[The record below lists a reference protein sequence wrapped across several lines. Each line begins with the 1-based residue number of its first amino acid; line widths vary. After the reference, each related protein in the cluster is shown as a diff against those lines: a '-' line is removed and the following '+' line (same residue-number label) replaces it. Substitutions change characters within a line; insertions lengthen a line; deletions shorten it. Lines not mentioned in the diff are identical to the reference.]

1 MRKIL
6 LCLTLMVSFAPVMA
20 VGQGDVGHLYE
31 DALKSSQQGKLPEA
45 IIHLKNALEIDPNH
59 LPSRLLIAEVLVN
72 QGNGAAA
79 EIELEYAQ
87 AHGVNTNRLLPLFA
101 EAYLLQD
108 KYKQVLDRVK
118 PANRVNTLEATLA
131 YLRGRAHLGL
141 YQFVAALREF
151 NRALHL
157 NPHLTKAKLGKAQ
170 VLIQRDLLEKAGL
183 LVDEVINSRS
193 VSANAFLL
201 DAKIQQLK
209 GDFSGSLTSLNRA
222 ITMEPGH
229 LAARL
234 ARAGLM
240 MHKSKLDKA
249 EKDVDFILKMIPLEP
264 RAKYLKAIISAS
276 KGDDKSATERINEVL
291 ITLKGIPDNVMQ
303 NNPSYFYL
311 AGKTSYQLG
320 SYDSAKRF
328 LNKYLKLYP
337 NDLDSMRTL
346 AVIELKTGHP
356 SIAKGILAKAN
367 VYFPNNPSI
376 LSLLG
381 NAYMGIKKYD
391 LAQEYFEKV
400 LTLVPGSD
408 VGLTNLARSKIA
420 SGKLE
425 DAIKNLLEAK
435 NEAVEQI
442 ELNLL
447 LADAYSKS
455 RQHLKTVEI
464 YHQLVQTAPLNS
476 RFARLYGAALGLSG
490 DIKGAQQ
497 WFERALEL
505 DSANIEA
512 IIHLA
517 RMDLVQGNR
526 DKAITYLKAKA
537 AENPES
543 HELMVELGKT
553 YSRLSDPQAALLW
566 FQKAYTKKNDTHYTL
581 DELIKTLIQTGGD
594 QEAINILNEFIGQN
608 PADAKAYIMLGSIHQ
623 RINQPQEAIESFT
636 TAAKLSENKSKPLMI
651 LAKAL
656 SSVDD
661 RKGAINALR
670 KAISLD
676 ESYLAGYIELT
687 KLVIEDGDKSFALRL
702 ISSVADLGHDTPVA
716 HILRGELY
724 SSLGEFTEA
733 ESHFTKALAMGDSR
747 QALSGLYQVYKN
759 QNKEAAA
766 LTRLQAWLKRHPKD
780 LPVSI
785 LLGDAY
791 FSSGKLPDA
800 QKVYKKL
807 LSLYPKSPVA
817 LNNAA
822 EVYFAAGEES
832 IALDYARK
840 ALKGNPKNA
849 NFMDTL
855 GWIESRMG
863 NQQAALS
870 LFREALAYDYTN
882 PDIKYHL
889 ALTLEKLDRRGEA
902 KKLLA
907 EIVDGGR
914 KFTDMAQAKA
924 LLDKWEGKQ

>member
-1 MRKIL
+1 MRNIL
-6 LCLTLMVSFAPVMA
+6 LCLTLMVSFTPVMV

-31 DALKSSQQGKLPEA
+31 DALKSSQQGKLSEA
-45 IIHLKNALEIDPNH
+45 IIHLKNALVIDPNH
-59 LPSRLLIAEVLVN
+59 LPSRLLMAEVLVN
-72 QGNGAAA
+72 QGNGVVA

-108 KYKQVLDRVK
+108 KYKQVLDRIK
-118 PANRVNTLEATLA
+118 PANRVKTLEAKLA

-141 YQFVAALREF
+141 YQFVSALREF

-157 NPHLTKAKLGKAQ
+157 NPHHSKAKLGKAQ

-183 LVDEVINSRS
+183 LIDEVLNSRS

-209 GDFSGSLTSLNRA
+209 GDFASSLTSLNRA

-240 MHKSKLDKA
+240 MQSGKLDKA
-249 EKDVDFILKMIPLEP
+249 EKDVDFILNKIPLEP

-276 KGDDKSATERINEVL
+276 KGDNRSAAERTNEVL
-291 ITLKGIPDNVMQ
+291 ITLKGIPDSVMQ

-311 AGKTSYQLG
+311 AGITSYRLG
-320 SYDSAKRF
+320 SYEAAKRF
-328 LNKYLKLYP
+328 LNKYLNLYP
-337 NDLDSMRTL
+337 NDLDSMQTL
-346 AVIELKTGHP
+346 AAIELKTGRP
-356 SIAKGILAKAN
+356 SFAKGILAKAN
-367 VYFPNNPSI
+367 AYFPENPNI

-381 NAYMGIKKYD
+381 IAYMDMKEYD
-391 LAQEYFEKV
+391 LAQEYFERV

-408 VGLTNLARSKIA
+408 AGLTNLARSKIA
-420 SGKLE
+420 TGNLE
-425 DAIKNLLEAK
+425 DAIADLLAAK
-435 NEAVEQI
+435 SGTAAQI

-455 RQHLKTVEI
+455 RQYLKAIEI

-490 DIKGAQQ
+490 DIKGARQ

-526 DKAITYLKAKA
+526 DKAITYLEAKA

-553 YSRLSDPQAALLW
+553 YSRLGEPQAALLW
-566 FQKAYTKKNDTHYTL
+566 LQKAYTKKNNTHYTL
-581 DELIKTLIQTGGD
+581 DELVKTLIQTGGD
-594 QEAINILNEFIGQN
+594 QDAVSILDEFIGHN
-608 PADAKAYIMLGSIHQ
+608 PADAKAYIMLGRIHQ
-623 RINQPQEAIESFT
+623 RINQPQKAIEAFT
-636 TAAKLSENKSKPLMI
+636 TAAKLSENKSIPLMI

-656 SSVDD
+656 SNVDD
-661 RKGAINALR
+661 RKGAINALT

-702 ISSVADLGHDTPVA
+702 ISSVADLSPDTPVA

-724 SSLGEFTEA
+724 SSLDEFTEA
-733 ESHFTKALAMGDSR
+733 ESHFTKALAIGDNR
-747 QALSGLYQVYKN
+747 QALSGLYQVYKS
-759 QNKEAAA
+759 QKKETAA
-766 LTRLQAWLKRHPKD
+766 LPRLQAWLKKYPKD
-780 LPVSI
+780 LPVNI

-791 FSSGKLPDA
+791 FSSGRLTDA
-800 QKVYKKL
+800 QKVYGKL
-807 LSLYPKSPVA
+807 LSLYPKSPVV

-822 EVYFAAGEES
+822 EVYFAAGEKS

-840 ALKGNPKNA
+840 ALKGAPKNA

-902 KKLLA
+902 RKLLA
-907 EIVDGGR
+907 EVV
-914 KFTDMAQAKA
+914 
-924 LLDKWEGKQ
+924 